1 MLCFISKLLPPQEAN
16 STSIVGPVVGLVN
29 RWQEQV
35 FHARMKPLIEAKIKE
50 QKETFDP
57 AALQEN
63 LKTNGSLL
71 DMLINTGLKSKWPVE
86 VETMWLAY
94 RIFMINF
101 PGVHTS
107 GISATSA
114 LLDILSYPSEEG
126 LIEMLQEEIQSISAA
141 TSGKWTAAEL
151 EQATLLDSAIKESL
165 RFNGINALSPTRT
178 VCFQCFTLLSPLH
191 C

>member
-1 MLCFISKLLPPQEAN
+1 
-16 STSIVGPVVGLVN
+16 
-29 RWQEQV
+29 
-35 FHARMKPLIEAKIKE
+35 MKPLIEAKIKE
-50 QKETFDP
+50 QKETVDP
-57 AALQEN
+57 AALQEY
-63 LKTNGSLL
+63 LKTKGSLL

-126 LIEMLQEEIQSISAA
+126 LIEMLQEEIQKIFAT

-178 VCFQCFTLLSPLH
+178 VCFLFLH
-191 C
+191 LVAFQ

>member
-1 MLCFISKLLPPQEAN
+1 
-16 STSIVGPVVGLVN
+16 
-29 RWQEQV
+29 
-35 FHARMKPLIEAKIKE
+35 MKPLIDAKIKE

-63 LKTNGSLL
+63 LKTQGSLL
-71 DMLINTGLKSKWPVE
+71 DMLINNGLKSKWPVE
-86 VETMWLAY
+86 VDTMWLAY

-126 LIEMLQEEIQSISAA
+126 LIEMLQEEIQKISAT
-141 TSGKWTAAEL
+141 TSGKWTAAEV

-178 VCFQCFTLLSPLH
+178 VSLFILSLALLQFV
-191 C
+191 